1 MIKNIYSYDNK
12 DSLTYY
18 KTFEYDKLNRKTK
31 EFNFSPKYPDNN
43 ISLEYFYNETEYP
56 IKLLYLEKGITTQ
69 VDFEYVFDDK
79 KNWIE
84 QTKSVNG
91 KKLYVWKRELK
102 YFE

>member
-1 MIKNIYSYDNK
+1 LIKNIYSYDNK

-18 KTFEYDKLNRKTK
+18 QTFEYDKLNRKTK
-31 EFNFSPKYPDNN
+31 EFNLYTKYPENN
-43 ISLEYFYNETEYP
+43 ISREYFYNETDYLN
-56 IKLLYLEKGITTQ
+56 KLLYLEKGITTQ
-69 VDFEYVFDDK
+69 VDFEYVFDEN